1 MSDGLETLLAKQ
13 AITEVLYRYCH
24 AVDRIDPALGSQI
37 WHEDGLALY
46 DGIFEG
52 TGAGFIDYVFEI
64 HRNCEATSHQ
74 LTNILI
80 EVDVDGDKAD
90 SESYVTAHIR
100 ADGLDVIV
108 RGRYLDTWSCRS
120 GTWRIDER
128 RYTSDIVQMVPVS
141 DADPPVIPET

>member
-1 MSDGLETLLAKQ
+1 VSDGLDTLLAKQ

-24 AVDRIDPALGSQI
+24 AVDRIDPALGAQI

-46 DGIFEG
+46 DDVFEG

-64 HRNCEATSHQ
+64 HRNCDATSHQ

-80 EVDVDGDKAD
+80 EVDGDRAD
-90 SESYVTAHIR
+90 SESYVTACIR
-100 ADGLDVIV
+100 AAGVDVIV

-120 GTWRIDER
+120 GKWRIDQR
-128 RYTSDIVQMVPVS
+128 RYTNDIIQTVTVGDSGLPS
-141 DADPPVIPET
+141 IPAT

>member
-1 MSDGLETLLAKQ
+1 MSDGLDTLLAKQ

-37 WHEDGLALY
+37 WHEDGLACY
-46 DGIFEG
+46 DDIFEG

-80 EVDVDGDKAD
+80 EVDGDTAE
-90 SESYVTAHIR
+90 SESYVTACIR
-100 ADGLDVIV
+100 ADGIDVVV

-128 RYTSDIVQMVPVS
+128 RYTNDIIQTVS
-141 DADPPVIPET
+141 FGDSGQPILPAT